1 MRDWRWE
8 GEVEDGRT
16 EDDVDAEAVAADEPG
31 NAIELVRLEVRRD
44 AKFGEAGSLALRVG
58 GEDQV
63 GGR

>member
-1 MRDWRWE
+1 LPSPI
-8 GEVEDGRT
+8 